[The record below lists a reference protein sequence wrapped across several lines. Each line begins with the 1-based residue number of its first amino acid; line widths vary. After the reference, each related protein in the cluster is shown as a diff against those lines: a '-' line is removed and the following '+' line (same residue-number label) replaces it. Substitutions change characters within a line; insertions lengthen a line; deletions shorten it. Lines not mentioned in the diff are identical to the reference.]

1 MRHLR
6 LIFFLTLS
14 ALFGTLTGHA
24 QELEARVVVNHQKIQ
39 GTNTSVFEQLET
51 SLTEFL
57 NERQWTNMQ
66 FQRNEKIRCNFN
78 ITINKYDE
86 SAHSIEA
93 MLAVQSTRPVYNSS
107 YTTTVFAIQDPDFNF
122 SYQEF
127 DELNFR
133 ADVIDNNL
141 TATIAFYVYLIIGL
155 DMETMGL
162 NGGTEHLETALSIAN
177 NSQGLN
183 TKGWK
188 AFEDSKNRY
197 AIINDLLDGGMKP
210 FREMLYG
217 YHRLGLDIMAENA
230 ERGRAAI
237 SEVLTLLGQAHTDK
251 PMSMLPQI
259 FTEYKRDELV
269 NIYAGKGTPRD
280 KEALYEMLMSIDASQ
295 RPSWAKIK
303 Q

>member
-1 MRHLR
+1 MRYLR
-6 LIFFLTLS
+6 LIFFFTLS

-24 QELEARVVVNHQKIQ
+24 QELDARVVVNHQKVQ
-39 GTNTSVFEQLET
+39 GTNTSIFEQLET

-66 FQRNEKIRCNFN
+66 FARNEKIRCTFN

-86 SAHSIEA
+86 AAHSIEA

-122 SYQEF
+122 TYQEF
-127 DELNFR
+127 DELDFR

-141 TATIAFYVYLIIGL
+141 TATIAYYAYLIIGM
-155 DMETMGL
+155 DMETMAAE
-162 NGGTEHLETALSIAN
+162 GGTEYLETAMSIAN
-177 NSQGLN
+177 NAQGLN

-188 AFEDSKNRY
+188 AFDDSKNRY
-197 AIINDLLDGGMKP
+197 AIITDLLDGGMKP
-210 FREMLYG
+210 FREMLYK

-230 ERGRAAI
+230 ERGRAA
-237 SEVLTLLGQAHTDK
+237 LLGQAHTDK
-251 PMSMLPQI
+251 PMSMLPQL
-259 FTEYKRDELV
+259 FTEFKRDELV
-269 NIYAGKGTPRD
+269 NIYSGKGTPRD
-280 KEALYEMLMSIDASQ
+280 KESLYEMLMSIDASQ